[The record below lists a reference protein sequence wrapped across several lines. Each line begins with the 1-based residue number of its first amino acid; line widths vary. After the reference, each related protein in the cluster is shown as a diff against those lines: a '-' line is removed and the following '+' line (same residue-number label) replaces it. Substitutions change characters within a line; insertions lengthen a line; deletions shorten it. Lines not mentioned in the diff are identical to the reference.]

1 MSRDRKAEVLTAQ
14 KDIDFKANDY
24 QVEFDT
30 TMGKILVNL
39 YPDVAPG
46 HALNILGLTKIGFYD
61 GIIFHRVIAGFMA
74 QVGCPEGTGTGG
86 PGYTIKQEFNN
97 RPHEAGTL
105 SMARTNDPNSAGSQI
120 FMCLA
125 RTPHL
130 DRQYTVFGQTA
141 NEESL
146 NVLLKIG
153 AVETSRGDRPV
164 KEVKINKASVIVT
177 PKK

>member
-1 MSRDRKAEVLTAQ
+1 MPRDRKAEVLAAQ
-14 KDIDFKANDY
+14 KDIDFQKNVY

-30 TMGKILVNL
+30 TLGKILLDL

-46 HALNILGLTKIGFYD
+46 HCSNIVGLTKIGFYD

-74 QVGCPEGTGTGG
+74 QVGCPDGVGTGG

-105 SMARTNDPNSAGSQI
+105 SMARTNDPNSAGSQL
-120 FMCLA
+120 FLCLA

-130 DRQYTVFGQTA
+130 DRNYTVFGRTA
-141 NEESL
+141 DEESL
-146 NVLLKIG
+146 AVLLKIG
-153 AVETSRGDRPV
+153 AVKTNANDKPLS
-164 KEVKINKASVIVT
+164 EVKILKGTVQVK
-177 PKK
+177 PKS